1 MADVT
6 LPPGAAGIVETKGR
20 SLWADARHRFLK
32 NKAAVVGLIVLV
44 LIAIACFGAP
54 YFGLRSQDDINWD
67 MIQSPPDFSQGYF
80 FGTDSNGRDVF
91 VRTLYGGQVSLMV
104 GIISTFVSLV
114 IGTLYGATA
123 GFLGG
128 RVDGAMMRVVDMLYS
143 IPFIFFVIL
152 LTVYFGREIVYM
164 YIAIG
169 AVNWLDMARIVRGQ
183 TLSIKRKE
191 YIEAAHASGVSNW
204 RIITRHI
211 IPNCLGPVV
220 VYMTLTVPVVIL
232 TESFISFLGMGVQE
246 PQSSWGTLVA
256 EGSGNLEIAP
266 WQVYGPGSVLAI
278 TLLAL
283 NFVGDGLRDALD
295 PKDR

>member
-6 LPPGAAGIVETKGR
+6 LPPGAAGIVEVKGR
-20 SLWADARHRFLK
+20 SLWANARHRFLK
-32 NKAAVVGLIVLV
+32 NKAAVVGLIVLA
-44 LIAIACFGAP
+44 LIAVLCFAAP
-54 YFGLRSQDDINWD
+54 YLGLRSQDDINWD
-67 MIQSPPDFSQGYF
+67 MIQSPPDFAQGYF

-91 VRTLYGGQVSLMV
+91 VRTLYGGQVSLTV
-104 GIISTFVSLV
+104 GIVSTFVSLI

-128 RVDGAMMRVVDMLYS
+128 RADGIMMRVVDMLYS

-152 LTVYFGREIVYM
+152 LTVYFGRQIVYM

-256 EGSGNLEIAP
+256 EGSDNLEIAP
-266 WQVYGPGSVLAI
+266 WQVLGPGAVLAV

>member
-1 MADVT
+1 MSDLA
-6 LPPGAAGIVETKGR
+6 LQPGTAAVEVKGR
-20 SLWADARHRFLK
+20 SLWANARHRFIK
-32 NKAAVVGLIVLV
+32 NKAAVVGLIVLI
-44 LIAIACFGAP
+44 LIAVACFGAP
-54 YFGLRSQDDINWD
+54 YLGLRDQDDINWD
-67 MIQSPPDFSQGYF
+67 MIQSAPDFAQGYF
-80 FGTDSNGRDVF
+80 FGTDSNGRDLF
-91 VRTLYGGQVSLMV
+91 VRTLYGGQVSLTV
-104 GIISTFVSLV
+104 GIVSTMVSLV

-128 RVDGAMMRVVDMLYS
+128 RADGFMMRVVDMLYS

-152 LTVYFGREIVYM
+152 LTVFFGRKFVLIYV
-164 YIAIG
+164 AIG

-191 YIEAAHASGVSNW
+191 YIEAAHASGVSTW

-256 EGSGNLEIAP
+256 EGADNLEIAP
-266 WQVYGPGSVLAI
+266 WQVFGPGAVLAV

>member
-1 MADVT
+1 MTDMT
-6 LPPGAAGIVETKGR
+6 ILPTTATVEVKGR
-20 SLWADARHRFLK
+20 SLWANARHRFLK
-32 NKAAVVGLIVLV
+32 NKAAVAGLIILV

-54 YFGLRSQDDINWD
+54 YFGLRDQDDINWD
-67 MIQSPPDFSQGYF
+67 MIQSPPDVEQGYF
-80 FGTDSNGRDVF
+80 FGTDSNGRDLF
-91 VRTLYGGQVSLMV
+91 VRTLYGGQVSLTV
-104 GIISTFVSLV
+104 GIVSTLVSLV

-128 RVDGAMMRVVDMLYS
+128 KADGMMMRLVDMLYS

-152 LTVYFGREIVYM
+152 LTVFFGRQFVLIYV
-164 YIAIG
+164 AIG

-191 YIEAAHASGVSNW
+191 YIEAAHASGVSTW

-256 EGSGNLEIAP
+256 EGADNLEIAP
-266 WQVYGPGSVLAI
+266 WQVFGPGAVLAI
-278 TLLAL
+278 TLLSL

>member
-6 LPPGAAGIVETKGR
+6 LPPGAAGILEVKGR
-20 SLWADARHRFLK
+20 SLWANARHRFLK

-54 YFGLRSQDDINWD
+54 YLGLRTQDDINWD
-67 MIQSPPDFSQGYF
+67 MIQSPPDFAQGYF

-91 VRTLYGGQVSLMV
+91 VRTLYGGQVSLTV
-104 GIISTFVSLV
+104 GIVSTLVSLV

-128 RVDGAMMRVVDMLYS
+128 RVDGAMMRFVDMLYS

-211 IPNCLGPVV
+211 IPNCLGPVI

-256 EGSGNLEIAP
+256 EGAGNLEIAP
-266 WQVYGPGSVLAI
+266 WQVYGPGAVLAI